1 MHRLLAYFILLRKV
15 RGRAVGS
22 FYFIYDSP
30 LGELSIAIGPRGVT
44 DLLIRADLKTFLE
57 RVRSQSGAA
66 PLFDPA
72 RFTLLKSEL
81 DGYFRGE
88 PVSFSQKLD
97 LSGSPFERRVWQA
110 ILDIPRGQ
118 TRSYA
123 WVAQRAGSPGGA
135 RAAGG
140 AAGRNPVPIIC
151 PCHRVVKA
159 DGSIGGYT
167 GGLDIKSRLL
177 MIEGAEFR

>member
-1 MHRLLAYFILLRKV
+1 M
-15 RGRAVGS
+15 GS

-30 LGELSIAIGPRGVT
+30 LGEISVAFGPRGVT

-57 RVRSQSGAA
+57 RVRSRTGAA
-66 PLFDPA
+66 PAFDPA

-81 DGYFRGE
+81 DRYFRGE
-88 PVSFSQKLD
+88 PVAFSAKLD
-97 LSGSPFERRVWQA
+97 LQGSTFEHRVWQA
-110 ILDIPRGQ
+110 IFDIPSGQ

-151 PCHRVVKA
+151 PCHRVVKT

-167 GGLDIKSRLL
+167 GDLDIKKRLL
-177 MIEGAEFR
+177 MIEGAGFR

>member
-1 MHRLLAYFILLRKV
+1 M
-15 RGRAVGS
+15 GS

-30 LGELSIAIGPRGVT
+30 LGEISVALGQRGVT

-57 RVRSQSGAA
+57 RVRSRSGADPA
-66 PLFDPA
+66 YDPA
-72 RFTLLKSEL
+72 RFALLGSEL
-81 DGYFRGE
+81 DRYFRGE
-88 PVSFSQKLD
+88 PVAFSVKLD
-97 LSGSPFERRVWQA
+97 LQGSPFEHRVWQA

-123 WVAQRAGSPGGA
+123 WVAERAESPGGA
-135 RAAGG
+135 RAAGS

-167 GGLDIKSRLL
+167 GGLDIKKRLL
-177 MIEGAEFR
+177 MIEGTGFR

>member
-1 MHRLLAYFILLRKV
+1 ME
-15 RGRAVGS
+15 S

-30 LGELSIAIGPRGVT
+30 LGELSVAIGPRGVT

-57 RVRSQSGAA
+57 RVRSRSGAA
-66 PLFDPA
+66 PAFDPA
-72 RFTLLKSEL
+72 RFTLLGSEL
-81 DGYFRGE
+81 DRYFRGE
-88 PVSFSQKLD
+88 LVAFSAKLD
-97 LSGSPFERRVWQA
+97 LSGSPFEQRVWQA

-140 AAGRNPVPIIC
+140 ATGRNPVPIIC

-167 GGLDIKSRLL
+167 GGLDIKKRLL
-177 MIEGAEFR
+177 LIEGAGFR